1 MRLVNSFEMR
11 EMDRL
16 TIQDLGIP
24 GAVLMEN
31 AARGATRIFMDH
43 FAPSK
48 DAHVVIL
55 CGGGNNGGDGY
66 VMARYIKEAGV
77 AVTVIVLSE
86 LKKISG
92 VFHVLTE
99 H

>member
-11 EMDRL
+11 KMDRL

-86 LKKISG
+86 MPELI
-92 VFHVLTE
+92 LM
-99 H
+99 